1 MLATRGSFYWTALHV
16 LTLSSLWWRPKHPIL
31 GMRTAV
37 IGADPGV
44 RVIRILRPIWIP
56 GDGVNTG
63 LTVEKCRKVPGE
75 HEWKSYH
82 NLFLRFPHVDK
93 QWFCIGTT

>member
-16 LTLSSLWWRPKHPIL
+16 LNLSSLWWQPKYPIL
-31 GMRTAV
+31 GMRTWV

-44 RVIRILRPIWIP
+44 RGIRLLRPIWIP

-63 LTVEKCRKVPGE
+63 FTVKNAEK
-75 HEWKSYH
+75 
-82 NLFLRFPHVDK
+82 FLGNMNGNP
-93 QWFCIGTT
+93 ITTSF

>member
-31 GMRTAV
+31 GMRTGVIGADPGV

-44 RVIRILRPIWIP
+44 RGIRILRPIWIP
-56 GDGVNTG
+56 GAGVNTG
-63 LTVEKCRKVPGE
+63 LTVEKCRKIP
-75 HEWKSYH
+75 W
-82 NLFLRFPHVDK
+82 
-93 QWFCIGTT
+93 GT

>member
-1 MLATRGSFYWTALHV
+1 MLVTQGGFYWTALRV

-31 GMRTAV
+31 GMRTVV

-44 RVIRILRPIWIP
+44 RVMRILSPMWIP

-63 LTVEKCRKVPGE
+63 LTVEKMQKG
-75 HEWKSYH
+75 SLG
-82 NLFLRFPHVDK
+82 NLKGNP
-93 QWFCIGTT
+93 ITTSF